1 MNQPTPKAL
10 ILVVEDNDDVRDIV
24 TIYLR
29 RNGFSVS
36 EAADGQTA
44 VDALASIKPNLV
56 LLDVLLPKID
66 GIEVL
71 KQMRQSE
78 SGMRIPV
85 VMMSAVL
92 QTRDLK
98 SETARLNVSSFLQK
112 PFQMR
117 SLMEHVEIALNVS
130 SKKESSTRNVAPV
143 TQASAQ
149 SGWKAEK
156 RLQMSRIPLVSPGRI
171 EELPV
176 PEILHAIFIESCTG
190 RLQICSGATEKRIFF
205 QNGLPVYAESSIP
218 EETLGSHLVRNGRLT
233 QEQHSQALDEM
244 TGSGRHF
251 GEVLLKLGLL
261 GPHELFTE
269 IEAHLTEKVISTFAW
284 REGTYSLEE
293 GDSWKDDVIVARMK
307 PGRILIEGVQNF
319 WTPGNVQ
326 KRLRI
331 TDLSRTFPLDASPYS
346 EDQLG
351 LSTQETRILQMVRRG
366 LAVGE
371 IVRQIRDL
379 NIVTSTLYAL
389 FVMEYLGFVLAT
401 PRDVVA
407 AGTATADNSKTQSS
421 KDQLAKVLLAEYL
434 KFRTADYF
442 KLLGVSRDASAED
455 IKHAF
460 EKRKKRYH
468 PDTLIGIDT
477 GLVHEKIEELYV
489 RIHNA
494 YRTLIDPETRRQYL
508 DQIEESGSGAPMS
521 SQTKTGQFS
530 AVDNKPNHERIF
542 EKGFSCL
549 RGGDYKGAHSA
560 FTEATEIE
568 PKPRYQAHAAWVAY
582 LMDAKRQKTNTE
594 KVLMQ
599 FHKENKN
606 EALYPYLLGNLA
618 LKEKDKKRAT
628 QFFERAIRIDPQHI
642 DSARQLR
649 ILRMRQQSSEVSGL
663 FEIFKKK

>member
-24 TIYLR
+24 TTYLR
-29 RNGFSVS
+29 RNGYAVS
-36 EAADGQTA
+36 EASDGQTA
-44 VDALASIKPNLV
+44 VDAFSSINPNLV
-56 LLDVLLPKID
+56 LLDVLLPKVD

-71 KQMRQSE
+71 KQLRQSDT
-78 SGMRIPV
+78 GKRIPV

-117 SLMEHVEIALNVS
+117 SLMEHVEAALNISQKVS
-130 SKKESSTRNVAPV
+130 SRNAAPAA
-143 TQASAQ
+143 QSLQ

-156 RLQMSRIPLVSPGRI
+156 RLQMSRKPIVSPGRI

-176 PEILHAIFIESCTG
+176 PEILHAIFIESYTG

-218 EETLGSHLVRNGRLT
+218 EETLGSHLARNGRLT
-233 QEQHSQALDEM
+233 QEQHAMALDEM
-244 TGSGRHF
+244 TSSGRHF
-251 GEVLLKLGLL
+251 GEVLLKLELL

-269 IEAHLTEKVISTFAW
+269 LEAHLTEKVISTFAW
-284 REGTYSLEE
+284 HEGTYHFEE

-307 PGRILIEGVQNF
+307 PGRILIDGVQHF
-319 WTPGNVQ
+319 WTPGSVQ

-346 EDQLG
+346 EEQLG

-366 LAVGE
+366 LAVGD

-401 PRDVVA
+401 PRDSVSSGA
-407 AGTATADNSKTQSS
+407 PTADKTNTQSS

-442 KLLGVSRDASAED
+442 KLLGVSRNASAED
-455 IKHAF
+455 IRQAF

-494 YRTLIDPETRRQYL
+494 YRTLVDPETRRQYL
-508 DQIEESGSGAPMS
+508 EQIDGDGAGAPMS
-521 SQTKTGQFS
+521 SQTKTGPFS
-530 AVDNKPNHERIF
+530 TIENKPEDERLF

-549 RGGDYKGAHSA
+549 RSGDYKGAHSA
-560 FTEATEIE
+560 FTKATEIE
-568 PKPRYQAHAAWVAY
+568 PKPRYEAHVAWVAY
-582 LMDAKRQKTNTE
+582 LIDARRQKVNTE
-594 KVLMQ
+594 KVLMRL
-599 FHKENKN
+599 HKENKN